1 MPRSE
6 SRQGATAVRAR
17 RFSDSPC
24 RLGHG
29 LHYGSQRCLGCMG
42 LHRRVGLLQAQKDKL
57 KDLAALQR
65 EELARLEEDCSK
77 LRTKRNLE
85 QADFDL
91 QSYSRKCLADISLS
105 ELQHL
110 LDQRKHLEEELSSF
124 RAGPDRLRSSRQAE
138 VEHAAAREAWLLE
151 HRQLK
156 QDVAAAQAYVASLEQ
171 EIESRRER
179 VTLGRLADAER
190 SRQLREQVAEQRQL
204 CRATQQALQDAET
217 DLAAAQA
224 QRRKFTPSDAVTARA
239 RDLKAEMA
247 ALADERREG
256 AEALQLASEEL
267 EKLRRE
273 LGAIL
278 ADNAQLRSGLQDVMH
293 GLEQVQ
299 HQL

>member
-1 MPRSE
+1 
-6 SRQGATAVRAR
+6 
-17 RFSDSPC
+17 
-24 RLGHG
+24 
-29 LHYGSQRCLGCMG
+29 MG